1 MKSPLPHPSGKSLIE
16 LLIVIVIVAL
26 MATLAFPLFG
36 YFKAKASYVACI
48 SSLKSLHGGFASY
61 LGDHQMIWPQVPDGL
76 EREGPQGDMLAKFWY
91 DSLKEYGITKKNWI
105 CPADEHLKD
114 VLETDDHYETT
125 YTITEY
131 DEQPNRAYQWV
142 SQPWITESG
151 EFHGKGVGPNIL
163 FPDGR
168 IERGIS
174 LTQGR

>member
-26 MATLAFPLFG
+26 LATLAFPLFG

-48 SSLKSLHGGFASY
+48 SSMKSLHAGFASY

-76 EREGPQGDMLAKFWY
+76 EREGAQGDMLAKFWY
-91 DSLKEYGITKKNWI
+91 DSLKEYGITKKTWI
-105 CPADEHLKD
+105 CPSDDRLKE
-114 VLETDDHYETT
+114 VLESDDHYEST
-125 YTITEY
+125 YAVTQY

-151 EFHGKGVGPNIL
+151 DFHGKGVGPNIL

-168 IERGIS
+168 IERGIP
-174 LTQGR
+174 LMPGR